1 MLPKA
6 GCRVLAMSIAEI
18 ISRVRESLKSLS
30 STEIKKLSREKFVE
44 VLGIDPKQ
52 IPLEDRMEIAKTL
65 YNEFRHVISY
75 RWLSDKLSMSLRD
88 VQKAIKGE
96 EEGEKEPL
104 PKLSPDVVA
113 EAIKLFREGRI
124 RNPNDLVLE
133 LRIGLDEAEQLFK
146 RIAENEKAVSITVI
160 EATQKL
166 DRILKDISKRSEKI
180 EELVK
185 TIKSIN
191 IENLKK
197 EIDSVLKEIEN
208 AIEKHREELKK
219 SYLNMINE
227 LEERVQSFS
236 KEVEKLYTTINSIHL
251 HLEALGMYIE
261 TFLDLIK
268 KIKDLDEKAKSLEKN
283 MIELSKRVE
292 RIEAHLKIKH
302 QIKHPAQP
310 HNLRNT

>member
-1 MLPKA
+1 M
-6 GCRVLAMSIAEI
+6 LAMSIAEI

>member
-1 MLPKA
+1 
-6 GCRVLAMSIAEI
+6 MSIAEI

>member
-1 MLPKA
+1 
-6 GCRVLAMSIAEI
+6 VLAMSIAEI